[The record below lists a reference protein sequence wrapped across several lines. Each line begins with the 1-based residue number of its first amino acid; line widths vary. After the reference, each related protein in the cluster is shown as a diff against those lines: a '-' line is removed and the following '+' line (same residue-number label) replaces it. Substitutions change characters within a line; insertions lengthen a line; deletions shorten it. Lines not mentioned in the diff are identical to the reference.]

1 MDAILQALG
10 GLLLKAVPTFVLV
23 VLLTIYLKH
32 IFFKPLERVLD
43 ERYRA
48 TEGARKL
55 AEQSLEKAAAKT
67 AEYDAALRHARAE
80 VYQAQE
86 ELHRRL
92 AAERAEQVRQARLR
106 SEQAVTEAR
115 AAARRRCRGR
125 QKLPLGR
132 GRFARHPHRRCNP
145 QPEAGVR
152 ARVWLLALAL
162 TAALAL
168 YGQHAP
174 QGA

>member
-32 IFFKPLERVLD
+32 VFFKPLERVLD

-55 AEQSLEKAAAKT
+55 AEQSLERAAAKT
-67 AEYDAALRHARAE
+67 VEYDVALRHARAE

-106 SEQAVTEAR
+106 AEEAVNKAR
-115 AAARRRCRGR
+115 AQLAADAETAKSSLAAEADSLAGNIADAILSRR
-125 QKLPLGR
+125 P
-132 GRFARHPHRRCNP
+132 A
-145 QPEAGVR
+145 
-152 ARVWLLALAL
+152 
-162 TAALAL
+162 
-168 YGQHAP
+168 
-174 QGA
+174 

>member
-23 VLLTIYLKH
+23 VLLTIYLKQV
-32 IFFKPLERVLD
+32 FFKPLERVLD

-55 AEQSLEKAAAKT
+55 AEESLEKAAAKT

-92 AAERAEQVRQARLR
+92 AAERAGQVQQARLR
-106 SEQAVTEAR
+106 TEQTVNEAR
-115 AAARRRCRGR
+115 AQLAADAEAAKSSLAAEADALAEKISDAILRRR
-125 QKLPLGR
+125 P
-132 GRFARHPHRRCNP
+132 A
-145 QPEAGVR
+145 
-152 ARVWLLALAL
+152 
-162 TAALAL
+162 
-168 YGQHAP
+168 
-174 QGA
+174 